1 MQLLLLLAISQAKK
15 DPRSIKHGSFARSR
29 DLGRHRERIGHFEC
43 FNIVRVIEREN
54 RANKSSAE
62 IASGLSRYCEHLD
75 HYRKEICEA
84 LVPRHIESAL
94 KMIKDQ
100 RRPDFVCELL
110 GYSRFFGASRVIARD
125 VCIQIIDDIRDSGDR
140 ENMKRPAVRRSDD
153 GERPMAREATR
164 RREGDQVGKEDS
176 ETTSRHRKTMLHGDE
191 APPALARTRA
201 LHGPGVCNRLDG
213 EAKVACVAVWRV
225 VSRGMRDE
233 LQSGA
238 TSDEI
243 CERLSERNLI
253 KFRGQGTINAPE

>member
-1 MQLLLLLAISQAKK
+1 MQVLLLLALSQAKK
-15 DPRSIKHGSFARSR
+15 DPRSINHGYSAHSG
-29 DLGRHRERIGHFEC
+29 DLGGHRERIGHFEC

-54 RANKSSAE
+54 RANKSTAE
-62 IASGLSRYCEHLD
+62 IASGLSTYCKHLD
-75 HYRKEICEA
+75 DYRKEICEA

-125 VCIQIIDDIRDSGDR
+125 VCIQVIDDIRDSGDR

-153 GERPMAREATR
+153 GERPIAGEATR
-164 RREGDQVGKEDS
+164 RKDGDQVGKEDGD
-176 ETTSRHRKTMLHGDE
+176 TTSRRRETT
-191 APPALARTRA
+191 P
-201 LHGPGVCNRLDG
+201 HGPRVCNRLDG
-213 EAKVACVAVWRV
+213 EAKGACVAVWRV

-253 KFRGQGTINAPE
+253 QFRGQGKINAHE